1 MEASSQL
8 AFRAQLVVP
17 EQRDLYDYWLSCAKD
32 RSIPS
37 RDDIHPSHF
46 PKLLPYISLIDVCP
60 EEKRF
65 RIRLAGTRLRDI
77 YDREITGR
85 YLDELDWG
93 DKRDYWLSAYS
104 RVARNAR
111 PAQGI
116 VRGPR
121 RSKDHIVQFWLRLPL
136 SPDGEHVSMIL
147 CYDAFIPSANIQ
159 ALGSNLN
166 DVLAGRVAVAGYS
179 FI

>member
-1 MEASSQL
+1 MVASSQL

-17 EQRDLYDYWLSCAKD
+17 EQRELYDYWIRCADD
-32 RSIPS
+32 RPMPS
-37 RDDIHPSHF
+37 REDIKPSDF
-46 PKLLPYISLIDVCP
+46 PRLLPYISLIDVGHDDG
-60 EEKRF
+60 RF
-65 RIRLAGTRLRDI
+65 KIRLAGTRLRDI

-93 DKRDYWLSAYS
+93 DKRDYWLSAYG
-104 RVARNAR
+104 RVAQNGR

-121 RSKDHIVQFWLRLPL
+121 QSKDHIVQFWLRLPL
-136 SPDGEHVSMIL
+136 SHDGTSVGMIL
-147 CYDAFIPSANIQ
+147 CYDAFIPSAKIQ
-159 ALGSNLN
+159 ALGSDLD
-166 DVLAGRVAVAGYS
+166 DVLAGRVAVAGHS